1 MTYWQIAN
9 GDASRDYSQV
19 FLDFGVACVGP
30 GRWGSCHN
38 DTWERLY
45 EFQKVPSN
53 EMDRIRHFLRI
64 KAGNR
69 IILKS
74 GRQKAIAIGDVIE
87 MDGRVYHH
95 SDSFADVD
103 GWDLQHT
110 IRVNWKVLNKD
121 FQGNVFDRRT
131 VSRFAVQGVIDEL
144 EQLASPLEVLKP
156 KHHIH
161 DLSFKPT
168 FDYEYLEQCF
178 VWVGVRTSDAEN
190 ISKTIR
196 RIERLAHWYLGQKD
210 LWAGEHEIRTFL
222 VVPLLDALGW
232 APQQIR
238 IEKEVGRKKMDL
250 LLYASPQD
258 ERPCLLIETKRMY
271 EGSAQAIAQ
280 ALWYIENLDGLNHL
294 TTYCVTDGI
303 RYWRYDKG
311 EQGWAPSAYMNF
323 ERPRPKYLAYPHL
336 AGMYDFL
343 LSLQLQQF
351 TRR

>member
-19 FLDFGVACVGP
+19 FLDFGVACIGP
-30 GRWGSCHN
+30 GRWGNCQN
-38 DTWERLY
+38 PNWEELY

-53 EMDRIRHFLRI
+53 EMDRIRHFLKIR
-64 KAGNR
+64 AGDKV
-69 IILKS
+69 ILKS
-74 GRQKAIAIGDVIE
+74 GRQKALAIGDVIE
-87 MDGRVYHH
+87 MDGKVYHH

-110 IRVNWKVLNKD
+110 IRVNWKLLNKD
-121 FQGNVFDRRT
+121 FKCNVFDRRT
-131 VSRFAVQGVIDEL
+131 VSRLAVKEVVDEL
-144 EQLASPLEVLKP
+144 ESLAAPLQQVDP
-156 KHHIH
+156 KYHIH
-161 DLSFKPT
+161 DVSTQAAFS
-168 FDYEYLEQCF
+168 YEYLEQRL
-178 VWVGVRTSDAEN
+178 VWIGARPSDAEN

-238 IEKEVGRKKMDL
+238 IEKEMGRKKMDL
-250 LLYASPQD
+250 LLYTSPQ
-258 ERPCLLIETKRMY
+258 ESLPCLLIETKRMY
-271 EGSAQAIAQ
+271 EGSAQAIEQ
-280 ALWYIENLDGLNHL
+280 AKWYIENLNDLKHL

-311 EQGWAPSAYMNF
+311 EEGWTPTAYMNF

-343 LSLQLQQF
+343 ISLQLHQF